1 MRNANAKLVASRVC
15 NALFLALGNQETQG
29 HADRPILWAFSYLGN
44 GAIGK
49 FFARKLAVTA
59 KTLQISWPATCGAPV
74 TTDLPNT
81 QLRADA
87 YTSSRIHE
95 E

>member
-59 KTLQISWPATCGAPV
+59 KNSPNQLASDLRRTCHDRLTKHP
-74 TTDLPNT
+74 TP
-81 QLRADA
+81 R
-87 YTSSRIHE
+87 
-95 E
+95 